1 MASEAGV
8 EDVLVD
14 GEKDEKHAKDVYSSS
29 VSPLRIDEF
38 IYMFH
43 PCMDNT

>member
-14 GEKDEKHAKDVYSSS
+14 GEKDEKHVKDVNSS

-43 PCMDNT
+43 PCIDNT